1 MKKKNILFF
10 LVIIFSLS
18 LQIHNLKVKDFLNSN
33 EDLEELINSNTFE
46 PLMEDD
52 DDDVVLL
59 GSSDECLLDKN
70 IASEVIRNKY
80 SISGLNPDAN
90 VRFILGRCSPVLLVP
105 GIYSTKLRI
114 EINCKYLSTR
124 ERSTTFK
131 KLRIYC
137 SDSIC
142 SNESNEHE
150 EFPLFLGIWD
160 SQASI
165 LKLSHN
171 EYDSC
176 LGFLMNFFQKDDECP
191 KVNNANICYYSKGI
205 RISYYGNS
213 EDTKNEGKCGVTAIE
228 NLIQHR
234 AYLGFNNK
242 ASESFH
248 SIVARLTQR
257 GYNFGFSLGAIPN
270 DYRRYLGTNKFAKNA
285 FRYQIE
291 NLYKNT
297 GKPVVI
303 IAHSFGTLLTL
314 TNLVREEHKDL
325 IPKIKKFVALAPPFS
340 GSAKLT
346 RVFFFADD
354 TWEQSIGVINIL
366 HFDAF
371 GQLLLYKSLPTIPEL
386 RPLPMAA
393 KIFTDSSYKDLGDA
407 IRERLKAEDNCLN
420 NKICFDLKA
429 EKFDKYFKGYF
440 PSLEDE
446 ECANNKISAES
457 NQKTLNNKCFTG
469 IFNVGDNPTVVVEN
483 DRHKPC
489 KEIKTPEYY
498 FNFTGSN
505 YYYQG
510 DCRGDRG
517 CLDELYSKS
526 GPDVFSAV
534 EQMNFLKERYYK
546 KYKEELTWD
555 DFDSKEFIQE
565 GIRKSISHQKETSLI
580 KDLPIPPVDTDLVYT
595 SFFPTIATLGIELDE
610 RKKYFGNH
618 CFNFKFGDGTVPSWS
633 SLLTGLKWIYDK
645 YNNKNLEQK
654 IRLIEYCS
662 RISMSGQYKYDET
675 KEQKFAAIGC
685 SCLNKNNEYLK
696 SDSDIK
702 SCDHANMLTD
712 NYLINYLVSIIDDP
726 KEQPEYNDL
735 KKDALLDYNDKTNY
749 EQKCNAELSN
759 LYNNED

>member
-191 KVNNANICYYSKGI
+191 KVNNTNICYYSKGI

-213 EDTKNEGKCGVTAIE
+213 EGTKNEGKCGVTAIE

-234 AYLGFNNK
+234 AYFGFNNK

-270 DYRRYLGTNKFAKNA
+270 DYRRYLATNNFAKDA

-346 RVFFFADD
+346 GVFFFGDD
-354 TWEQSIGVINIL
+354 TWEQSIGVFKIL

-407 IRERLKAEDNCLN
+407 IRERLKAENLCLN
-420 NKICFDLKA
+420 SKICFDLKA
-429 EKFDKYFKGYF
+429 KKFDKYFKGYF

-446 ECANNKISAES
+446 ECAIDTISGES
-457 NQKTLNNKCFTG
+457 NKKTLNKKCFTG

-483 DRHKPC
+483 ERHKPC
-489 KEIKTPEYY
+489 EERKTPEYY
-498 FNFTGSN
+498 EYFTGTN

-510 DCRGDRG
+510 DCREDRG

-526 GPDVFSAV
+526 SPDVFAAPD
-534 EQMNFLKERYYK
+534 QMRFLNERYYK
-546 KYKEELTWD
+546 KYKENLNWD
-555 DFDSKEFIQE
+555 DFDSTDFIRE
-565 GIRKSISHQKETSLI
+565 GIRKSITHQKETSLI
-580 KDLPIPPVDTDLVYT
+580 KNLPIPPVDTDLVYT
-595 SFFPTIATLGIELDE
+595 SFFPTIAAIGIELDD
-610 RKKYFGNH
+610 RKKYFGAH
-618 CFNFKFGDGTVPSWS
+618 CINYKFGDGTVPSWS

-726 KEQPEYNDL
+726 KDQPEYNDL

-749 EQKCNAELSN
+749 EQKCNEELSN
-759 LYNNED
+759 LYNNEY